1 MLFFFSAL
9 ATLFIWMIIAQPLM
23 RKYIMTSVIEE
34 IGKGEKTVD
43 QVEDLYEKEFSKY
56 LERHEKFNWIDF
68 LWIAK

>member
-1 MLFFFSAL
+1 
-9 ATLFIWMIIAQPLM
+9 
-23 RKYIMTSVIEE
+23 MTSVIEE